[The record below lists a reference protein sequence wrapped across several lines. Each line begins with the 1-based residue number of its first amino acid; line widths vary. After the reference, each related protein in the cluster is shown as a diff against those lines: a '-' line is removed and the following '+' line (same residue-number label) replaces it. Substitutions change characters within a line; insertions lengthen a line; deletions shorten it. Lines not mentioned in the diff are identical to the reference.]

1 MDTNAWFE
9 GVVNLAMQAG
19 IRILGA
25 IALWIIGRWLA
36 RLAVRLLS
44 RMMQRGGVDETLIG
58 YVRSSLTA
66 TLNVILVVLI
76 LGFFGVQTATFA
88 AIFAAIALAIGMAWS
103 GLLSN
108 FAAGVFLILLRPFK
122 AGDFVTAG
130 GVTGTVDELGLF
142 VTIIN
147 SLDNVRHIVSNGKIF
162 SDTIQNFSA
171 NPYRRVE
178 LTAQLDHRVDHRQA
192 IQLLKARIGAIP
204 NVVKEPAPEVEI
216 LTFNLAGPVLAVRPY
231 CKSASYWQVYF
242 DTNKVIREA
251 FGEAA
256 FPVPEYHYAIRTEHR
271 VAASGVPSSGA
282 AA

>member
-1 MDTNAWFE
+1 MNANAWFE
-9 GVVNLAMQAG
+9 SATNLGMQAG

-25 IALWIIGRWLA
+25 IALWVVGRWLA
-36 RLAVRLLS
+36 RFAVRLLS

-58 YVRSSLTA
+58 YARSSLTA

-88 AIFAAIALAIGMAWS
+88 AIFAAIGLAIGMAWS

-108 FAAGVFLILLRPFK
+108 FAAGVFLMLLRPFK

-130 GVTGTVDELGLF
+130 GITGTVGEVGLF

-147 SLDNVRHIVSNGKIF
+147 SLDNVRNIVSNSKIF
-162 SDTIQNFSA
+162 AETIQNFSA
-171 NPYRRVE
+171 NPFRRVE
-178 LTAQLDHRVDHRQA
+178 LTAQLDHRVDHHQA
-192 IQLLKARIGAIP
+192 ISILKARMAAIP
-204 NVVKEPAPEVEI
+204 NVAKEPAPEVEI

-231 CKSASYWQVYF
+231 CNNTNYWQVYF
-242 DTNKVIREA
+242 DTNRIIREA

-256 FPVPEYHYAIRTEHR
+256 FPVPEYHYAIRTER
-271 VAASGVPSSGA
+271 SATPSEVRTGA

>member
-1 MDTNAWFE
+1 MATNLWFQSI
-9 GVVNLAMQAG
+9 VNLATEAG

-36 RLAVRLLS
+36 RLCVRMLS
-44 RMMQRGGVDETLIG
+44 RVLQRGGVDETLIG

-88 AIFAAIALAIGMAWS
+88 AIFAAVGLAIGMAWC
-103 GLLSN
+103 GLLAN
-108 FAAGVFLILLRPFK
+108 FAAGFFLILLRPFK
-122 AGDFVTAG
+122 AGDFVTG
-130 GVTGTVDELGLF
+130 GGITGTIREIGLF
-142 VTIIN
+142 VTMID
-147 SLDNVRHIVSNGKIF
+147 SLDNVRNIVSNSKLF

-171 NPYRRVE
+171 NPFRRVE
-178 LTAQLDHRVDHRQA
+178 LTAQLDHSVDHRAA
-192 IQLLKARIGAIP
+192 IELLKARIAAIP
-204 NVVKEPAPEVEI
+204 NVAKEPAPDVEI

-231 CKSASYWQVYF
+231 CNNTNYWQVYF
-242 DTNKVIREA
+242 DTNRVIREA

-256 FPVPEYHYAIRTEHR
+256 FPVPEYHYAIRTER
-271 VAASGVPSSGA
+271 AAAASTVVTSA

>member
-1 MDTNAWFE
+1 M
-9 GVVNLAMQAG
+9 
-19 IRILGA
+19 
-25 IALWIIGRWLA
+25 
-36 RLAVRLLS
+36 LS

-108 FAAGVFLILLRPFK
+108 FAAGVFLVLLRPFK
-122 AGDFVTAG
+122 AGDFVNAG
-130 GVTGTVDELGLF
+130 GVTGTVNEVGLF

-147 SLDNVRHIVSNGKIF
+147 SLDNVRHIVSNSKIF
-162 SDTIQNFSA
+162 ADTIQNFSS
-171 NPYRRVE
+171 NPFRRVE
-178 LTAQLDHRVDHRQA
+178 LTAQLDHRVDHRVA
-192 IQLLKARIGAIP
+192 IQLLKNRLAATP
-204 NVVKEPAPEVEI
+204 NVAKEPVPEVEI

-231 CKSASYWQVYF
+231 CNNSNYWQVYF
-242 DTNKVIREA
+242 DTNRVIRET
-251 FGEAA
+251 FGEAG
-256 FPVPEYHYAIRTEHR
+256 FPVPEYHYAIRNER
-271 VAASGVPSSGA
+271 PAAASEVRTPA

>member
-1 MDTNAWFE
+1 LDTSAWLQS
-9 GVVNLAMQAG
+9 VADLAMQAG
-19 IRILGA
+19 IRVLGA

-36 RLAVRLLS
+36 RFAVRLLS
-44 RMMQRGGVDETLIG
+44 RMMQSGGVDETLIG

-108 FAAGVFLILLRPFK
+108 FAAGVFLILLRPFR

-130 GVTGTVDELGLF
+130 GITGTVTEIGLF

-147 SLDNVRHIVSNGKIF
+147 SLDNVRHIVSNNKIF

-171 NPYRRVE
+171 NTFRRVE
-178 LTAQLDHRVDHRQA
+178 LTAQLDHRVDTQVA
-192 IQLLKARIGAIP
+192 IQLLKTRLAGIP
-204 NVVKEPAPEVEI
+204 NVMRGPAPEVEI

-231 CKSASYWQVYF
+231 CNNANYWQVYF
-242 DTNKVIREA
+242 DTNRVIREA

-256 FPVPEYHYAIRTEHR
+256 FPVPEYHYAIRSER
-271 VAASGVPSSGA
+271 PAAASGVSTPVA
-282 AA
+282 A

>member
-1 MDTNAWFE
+1 MDTNAWVQSAA
-9 GVVNLAMQAG
+9 GLATQAG
-19 IRILGA
+19 IRIVGA
-25 IALWIIGRWLA
+25 IALWIIGRWVA
-36 RLAVRLLS
+36 RFAVRMLS
-44 RMMQRGGVDETLIG
+44 RVMQRGGVDETLMG

-130 GVTGTVDELGLF
+130 GVTGTIGEVGLF

-147 SLDNVRHIVSNGKIF
+147 SLDNVRNVVGNNKLF
-162 SDTIQNFSA
+162 SDNIQNFTA
-171 NPYRRVE
+171 NPFRRVE
-178 LTAQLDHRVDHRQA
+178 LTAQLDHRVDHRAA
-192 IQLLKARIGAIP
+192 IQLLKSRIAAIP
-204 NVVKEPAPEVEI
+204 NVVKEPAPDVEI
-216 LTFNLAGPVLAVRPY
+216 LSFNLAGPVLAVRPY
-231 CKSASYWQVYF
+231 CSNTNYWQVYF
-242 DTNKVIREA
+242 DTNRVIREA

-256 FPVPEYHYAIRTEHR
+256 FPIPEYHYAIREERTAAAPAAR
-271 VAASGVPSSGA
+271 TPVAA
-282 AA
+282 

>member
-1 MDTNAWFE
+1 MDTSAWFQS
-9 GVVNLAMQAG
+9 VINLAMQAG
-19 IRILGA
+19 IRVLGA

-36 RLAVRLLS
+36 RFAVRLLS
-44 RMMQRGGVDETLIG
+44 RVMQRGGVDETLIG
-58 YVRSSLTA
+58 YVRHSLTA
-66 TLNVILVVLI
+66 TLNVILIVLI

-130 GVTGTVDELGLF
+130 GVTGTVGEIGLF

-147 SLDNVRHIVSNGKIF
+147 SLDNVRHIVSNSKIF
-162 SDTIQNFSA
+162 SDTIENFSA
-171 NPYRRVE
+171 NPFRRVE
-178 LTAQLDHRVDHRQA
+178 LTAQLDHRVDTRVA
-192 IQLLKARIGAIP
+192 VQLLKSRLAAIP
-204 NVVKEPAPEVEI
+204 NVMREPAPEVEI

-231 CKSASYWQVYF
+231 CNNINYWQVYF
-242 DTNKVIREA
+242 DTNRVIREA

-256 FPVPEYHYAIRTEHR
+256 FPVPEYHYAIRTDR
-271 VAASGVPSSGA
+271 VAAASGVPTSVA
-282 AA
+282 A